1 MKLISEHLANMR
13 ILPDKN
19 LGVTLMW
26 SFFLTAKDLID
37 ADSRLLNSR
46 IIFVFRESIASA
58 IFESIS

>member
-1 MKLISEHLANMR
+1 MKLISEHLANS

-19 LGVTLMW
+19 LAVTLMW
-26 SFFLTAKDLID
+26 SFFLMEKDLIY
-37 ADSRLLNSR
+37 ADSRLLNSS